1 MNKIILLSVFTI
13 LAAFSVSKVEWLSA
27 TEHDF
32 GNLKQGEP
40 VTHLFEF
47 KNISGEP
54 FVIDN
59 VRTSCGCT
67 APTWTFEPIETDSTN
82 HIEIIFDAQKTGY
95 FRKKIMVFFS
105 GQRKS
110 EKLYIEGFVK

>member
-1 MNKIILLSVFTI
+1 MYKIILLSVFTFLSI
-13 LAAFSVSKVEWLSA
+13 FSASKVEWLNT

-32 GNLKQGEP
+32 GDIQQGKP

-67 APTWTFEPIETDSTN
+67 APTWTYEPIESETTN
-82 HIEIIFDAQKTGY
+82 HIEIVFDAQKKGY

-110 EKLYIEGFVK
+110 EKLYIEGFVE